1 MRMSKM
7 GWSDVEAACDVAK
20 TTSCGE
26 HWGFVG
32 QYHFYICGTKNSRL
46 FLNFSGFGIVLMVRH
61 LAQVQ
66 TELGRH
72 TSSGSCP
79 GGSLNGALLELG
91 LVCPIDGS
99 KIQALKLP
107 NLM

>member
-1 MRMSKM
+1 MTWKRL
-7 GWSDVEAACDVAK
+7 ATLPRRRPVANI
-20 TTSCGE
+20 GAV
-26 HWGFVG
+26 VG
-32 QYHFYICGTKNSRL
+32 QYHFYICGTKYSRL
-46 FLNFSGFGIVLMVRH
+46 FLNFSGFGIVLMVRD